1 MLAKNK
7 NENSKYFLFM
17 NERDTRVNP
26 IIFQAIYC
34 IAFRKSSSHSSS
46 DGSLGVVILL
56 GSSLA

>member
-1 MLAKNK
+1 MLEKNK

-17 NERDTRVNP
+17 NVRDTRVNT